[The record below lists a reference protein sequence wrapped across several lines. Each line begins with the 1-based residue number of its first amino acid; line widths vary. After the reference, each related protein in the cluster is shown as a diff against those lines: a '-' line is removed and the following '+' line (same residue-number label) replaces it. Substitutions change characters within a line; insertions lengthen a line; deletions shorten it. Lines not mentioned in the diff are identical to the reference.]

1 MNRRK
6 FLALSAVGAVGAT
19 AGTVYYQS
27 SKPPKWPL
35 SQQTGFSESGF
46 NDESTAELVTEG
58 LDLSGKNILV
68 TGCNSGMGYETMR
81 VLAMRGA
88 HVIGTG
94 RTRKKAEDACASVG
108 GTTTPLVMELMDPES
123 ILKCAEDMA
132 ALGIPLDGL
141 ILNAGI
147 SGRPGKKLVHGIEK
161 TFYVN
166 YLGHFLFANKILPV
180 VEASEQGRIVHVS
193 SSASYSRPTAEGI
206 RFDALG
212 KRDAGREYDGWEAYG
227 VSKLANALFSR
238 KLAKKYENSHVTS
251 NALHPG
257 LVNTNISRGMD
268 WMTRTG
274 FQVLGPIIART
285 VGEGSATHCY
295 SVAHPNMANVSGQ
308 FLFDSNPV
316 SVGGQNNLEN
326 DELADRLWAYSEDV
340 FREYLI

>member
-6 FLALSAVGAVGAT
+6 FLALSGVAAVGAT
-19 AGTVYYQS
+19 SATVYYQS
-27 SKPPKWPL
+27 TKPPKWPL
-35 SQQTGFSESGF
+35 SPKAGFTNNGF
-46 NDESTAELVTEG
+46 DAESTAELVTEG

-81 VLAMRGA
+81 VLAKRGA

-94 RTRKKAEDACASVG
+94 RTAKKAETACASVG
-108 GTTTPLVMELMDPES
+108 GTTTPLIMELMDPES
-123 ILKCAEDMA
+123 ILKCAADML
-132 ALGIPLDGL
+132 ALGVPLDGL

-166 YLGHFLFANKILPV
+166 YLGHFLFANKVLPA
-180 VEASEQGRIVHVS
+180 VEASKQGRIVHVS

-212 KRDAGREYDGWEAYG
+212 KSDASREYDGWEAYG

-238 KLAKKYENSHVTS
+238 KLAQKYEGSSVTS

-268 WMTRTG
+268 WATRTG
-274 FQVLGPIIART
+274 FTVLGPVIARN

-295 SVAHPNMANVSGQ
+295 AAAHPNMTNVSGH

-340 FREYLI
+340 FSEYLS

>member
-6 FLALSAVGAVGAT
+6 FLALSTVGVVGAVGGT
-19 AGTVYYQS
+19 AYYQS

-35 SQQTGFSESGF
+35 AQRAGHPKSGF
-46 NDESTAELVTEG
+46 DGESTAESVTEG
-58 LDLSGKNILV
+58 LDLTGKNILV

-81 VLAMRGA
+81 VLAKHGA

-94 RTRKKAEDACASVG
+94 RTPEKADEACASVG

-123 ILKCAEDMA
+123 ILKCAEDML
-132 ALGIPLDGL
+132 ALGVPLDGL

-166 YLGHFLFANKILPV
+166 YLGHFLFANKVLPA
-180 VEASEQGRIVHVS
+180 VEASRQGRIVHVS

-212 KRDAGREYDGWEAYG
+212 QSDAGREYDGWEAYG

-238 KLAKKYENSHVTS
+238 KLAKKYENSNVTS

-268 WMTRTG
+268 WATRTG

-285 VGEGSATHCY
+285 PGEGSATHCY
-295 SVAHPNMANVSGQ
+295 CAAHPNMGNVSGE

-316 SVGGQNNLEN
+316 SIGGQNNLEN

-340 FREYLI
+340 FREYLA